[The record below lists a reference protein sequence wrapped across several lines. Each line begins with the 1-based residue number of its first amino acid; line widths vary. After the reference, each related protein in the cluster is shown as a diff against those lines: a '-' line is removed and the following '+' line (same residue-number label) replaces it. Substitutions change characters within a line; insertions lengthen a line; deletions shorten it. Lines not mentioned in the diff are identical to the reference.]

1 VPTILF
7 TVTGVLGLRR
17 AGLSPPWVAAL
28 GWLSAPPTIHA
39 PCAARRSERLGPL
52 HTAHTEPDNL
62 RTLRAAIEAP
72 TKHADSAC
80 PPLDE
85 EVELTIT
92 AIADSIQGSA

>member
-1 VPTILF
+1 MPAATRAMPAAT
-7 TVTGVLGLRR
+7 TVSHPDPPASR
-17 AGLSPPWVAAL
+17 ASAA
-28 GWLSAPPTIHA
+28 TIHA
-39 PCAARRSERLGPL
+39 PALPAAVNVLARSTPR
-52 HTAHTEPDNL
+52 TQNRIIV